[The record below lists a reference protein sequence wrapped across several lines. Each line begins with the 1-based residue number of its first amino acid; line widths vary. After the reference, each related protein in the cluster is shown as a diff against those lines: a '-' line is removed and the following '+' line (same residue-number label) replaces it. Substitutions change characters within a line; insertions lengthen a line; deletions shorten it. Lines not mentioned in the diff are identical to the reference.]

1 MSTPENGRSGRG
13 ITRAGALGAGVAVF
27 AIGGLGYW
35 AFQAAG
41 FEGFSAGIATQA
53 VLVAVVLIWT
63 GSYLLRVVTGNMTYM
78 EQRRRY
84 RSAYDAATEEELERR
99 FNALS
104 PSEQEALLREIGQ
117 RDDSAEA

>member
-1 MSTPENGRSGRG
+1 MSGPGNGQSGRG
-13 ITRAGALGAGVAVF
+13 ITRVGALGAGVAVF

-35 AFQAAG
+35 LFQAAG

-117 RDDSAEA
+117 RDDSTDA